1 MPKMFVGGR
10 GSGKTT
16 ECIKFAAEHNAYIV
30 CRSQGEAHRIAVAAT
45 AMGLRIPFPI
55 TYSEFVQGRFF
66 GPNINGFVIDDVDE
80 LVRQLARD
88 VDVIAMSLYGDVTNR
103 PRGAAWEPPETKP

>member
-1 MPKMFVGGR
+1 MPRMFVGGR

-30 CRSQGEAHRIAVAAT
+30 CRSQGEAHRIMVAAT

-55 TYSEFVQGRFF
+55 SYNEFTRGDFCRR
-66 GPNINGFVIDDVDE
+66 NISGFVIDDVDE
-80 LVRQLARD
+80 LVRWLARD